1 MSGFSGSLMA
11 RPKSS
16 IVGLGDA
23 GLSLYS
29 ANKLRKMN
37 SEFDSIRRNQEYGTK
52 MTLSAIGGL
61 ADLQMATMHGISE
74 LSSQLLDLS
83 KISWS
88 IANYFERKEAKD
100 DFLGDLKMVLINF
113 EEELNSIDE
122 LSENYLEYA
131 TLQVE
136 SLQSLVTIHDVRIGH
151 FKTLPPNDI
160 KWAKGILD
168 RIEETHARFIKK
180 LSEAGDSGGD

>member
-1 MSGFSGSLMA
+1 MTGYSGSLMA

-16 IVGLGDA
+16 IVGLGDV

-37 SEFDSIRRNQEYGTK
+37 SEFDSIRRYQEMGTS

-74 LSSQLLDLS
+74 LHSQLLELS

-88 IANYFERKEAKD
+88 IANYFERKETKD

-113 EEELNSIDE
+113 EEELDSIDE
-122 LSENYLEYA
+122 LSENYLEFA

-136 SLQSLVTIHDVRIGH
+136 SLQSLVAEHDVRIEY

-168 RIEETHARFIKK
+168 RIEATHALFVKK
-180 LSEAGDSGGD
+180 LSEAGDSDGD